1 MSSLKVV
8 ASSLL
13 GTAVLLTSVAVPAFA
28 APAAVT
34 PAKPTVPA
42 VQVQK
47 PQTQGVVFTPKT
59 IESNTREH
67 QIKAVIPVISGLQDK
82 AFEAQLNAT
91 LLKQAQEAV
100 ADTQQGARENA
111 ADAKKYGYDL
121 RPYALDISYE
131 VKSTG
136 KLISFSVQTYV
147 YTGGAHGMTDV
158 TYYTIANQPK
168 AQQLTLADLFQPGY
182 DYRSILNQLISAQI
196 KEENAK
202 SGMELYSFET
212 ITDDQ
217 AFSLEN
223 GDLVIHFGQYQ
234 IAPYAAGMPAFT
246 IPAHRFHNLLKPEIG
261 ALLK

>member
-13 GTAVLLTSVAVPAFA
+13 GTVVLLTSVAVPAFA
-28 APAAVT
+28 APAAVS
-34 PAKPTVPA
+34 PAKPSIPA

-59 IESNTREH
+59 ILSNTKEH
-67 QIKAVIPVISGLQDK
+67 QIKVVVPVISGLQDK

-91 LLKQAQEAV
+91 LLKQAQDTIAH
-100 ADTQQGARENA
+100 TQQGARENA

-131 VKSTG
+131 VHSTG
-136 KLISFSVQTYV
+136 KLVSFSVQTYV

-168 AQQLTLADLFQPGY
+168 AKQLTLADLFQPGY
-182 DYRSILNQLISAQI
+182 DYRSILNHLISAQI
-196 KEENAK
+196 KEQNTKE
-202 SGMELYSFET
+202 GMEIYSFES
-212 ITDDQ
+212 ISDNQ
-217 AFSLEN
+217 SFSFEN
-223 GDLVIHFGQYQ
+223 GNLVIHFGQYE
-234 IAPYAAGMPAFT
+234 IAPYAAGMPSFT
-246 IPAHRFHNLLKPEIG
+246 IAPHRFHNLLKPEIG